1 MPAFKDLTGFRA
13 SPGASARSKYPVRP
27 HILVMPLRLRDRA
40 ICHNRI
46 AGAWPYSLM
55 WLSGSEGGGSIRRTV
70 ELPSRVR
77 RSQQAARVLD
87 LGQYQT
93 R

>member
-40 ICHNRI
+40 MCHDRI
-46 AGAWPYSLM
+46 AGAWPYSFM
-55 WLSGSEGGGSIRRTV
+55 WLLESRSGGSISRAV
-70 ELPSRVR
+70 ELPSRGR
-77 RSQQAARVLD
+77 RSQQAVGVLD
-87 LGQYQT
+87 MGQYQT